1 MGSSRGESMARF
13 QNTCME
19 TDAVELVDIWCEV
32 MSYSSAFGEVA
43 IAINESDS
51 DEGGIMA
58 RCHIRR

>member
-1 MGSSRGESMARF
+1 MARF